1 MKFPIKRYGFIAACF
16 LLIGLTLSG
25 CNAQVTESPE
35 SLQVVVNDK
44 NRALGIVTMEDIL
57 EELVGDILDERDT
70 LGVKEAQAV

>member
-1 MKFPIKRYGFIAACF
+1 MLVSFDKPIDD
-16 LLIGLTLSG
+16 LLDDMSQTRNHL
-25 CNAQVTESPE
+25 C
-35 SLQVVVNDK
+35 VVVNDK